1 MAQQSAGGGAVVGGS
16 VDSLGAAAGGV
27 GRAGESEAVVHS
39 YIEARF
45 QVGSYRC

>member
-1 MAQQSAGGGAVVGGS
+1 MVGGS

-27 GRAGESEAVVHS
+27 GGAGESESVVHS

-45 QVGSYRC
+45 QVGNVCTLET